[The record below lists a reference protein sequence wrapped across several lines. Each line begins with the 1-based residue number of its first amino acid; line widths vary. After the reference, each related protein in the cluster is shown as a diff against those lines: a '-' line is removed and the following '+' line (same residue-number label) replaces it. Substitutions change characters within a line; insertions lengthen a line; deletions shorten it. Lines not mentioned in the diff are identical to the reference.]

1 MNFKHYF
8 LPSISLKRLLNS
20 DLQVG
25 SAVFKWIYV
34 YSKPNTFFTEQT
46 IPVIDLT
53 TETPTVTEVVDT
65 DTVTTESEMETTFF
79 SRPSPRLVTLT
90 STMAPETTTV
100 VIDFTAGEEKV
111 TTTPTVEETESST
124 EGKIFLRFSTFN
136 FFLLIF
142 WKIGIISKN

>member
-1 MNFKHYF
+1 M
-8 LPSISLKRLLNS
+8 
-20 DLQVG
+20 
-25 SAVFKWIYV
+25 VFA
-34 YSKPNTFFTEQT
+34 EQT

-65 DTVTTESEMETTFF
+65 DAVTTESEMETTFF

-111 TTTPTVEETESST
+111 TTAQVVEETESST
-124 EGKIFLRFSTFN
+124 EGKIFLPF
-136 FFLLIF
+136 
-142 WKIGIISKN
+142 